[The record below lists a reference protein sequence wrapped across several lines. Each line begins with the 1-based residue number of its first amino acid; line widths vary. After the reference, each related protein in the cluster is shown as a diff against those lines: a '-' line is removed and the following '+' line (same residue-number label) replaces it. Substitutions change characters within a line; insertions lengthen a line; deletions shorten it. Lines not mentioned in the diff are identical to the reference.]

1 MGTRAV
7 KGLAALACLAV
18 LAVVA
23 APIASPSASSS
34 TRARASLAALESGV
48 LQQMNAIRAQYGL
61 QPLHANPGLATA
73 AAQHSR
79 EMGVDGYFDHDSAN
93 GAAFWSRVAHW
104 YPAGGFGRWAVG
116 ENIVWSSPDLGA
128 SATVDLWMHSPEHRA
143 NILNPRWRDLGVGA
157 VHLPSA
163 GGTYRDLPVT
173 IVTADFGVRR

>member
-7 KGLAALACLAV
+7 KGLGALACLAV

-23 APIASPSASSS
+23 APIASSSPTSAKR
-34 TRARASLAALESGV
+34 THASLAALETGV

-61 QPLHANPGLATA
+61 QPLRANPGLGA
-73 AAQHSR
+73 AADQHSR
-79 EMGVDGYFDHDSAN
+79 EMGVDGYFDHNSAN

-104 YPAGGFGRWAVG
+104 YPASGFARWEVG
-116 ENIVWSSPDLGA
+116 ENLVWSSPDLSPA
-128 SATVDLWMHSPEHRA
+128 SVVDLWMHSPEHRA

-157 VHLPSA
+157 VHLSSA
-163 GGTYRDLPVT
+163 SGTYRDLPVT